1 MQKFLKRGWSWLTFN
16 RTRKS
21 FTLSVLILGMLLWS
35 RLIMV
40 SNMPRTAV
48 AGDEHDLKQASSD
61 MSSDKQGTAA
71 TQVNHPGEPNPLPL
85 GDRSKGVSKT
95 SVDNRMIREEG
106 KSGPHEADK
115 PEQEALRSQS
125 AMIRDA
131 VLDLRLESIMLG
143 RHIAV
148 INGRVY
154 REGSGIEVQ
163 GYESLRLRLVEVRK
177 HSVIISCMDRRFELR
192 KYRP

>member
-1 MQKFLKRGWSWLTFN
+1 MQKYLMRGWSWLTFN

-21 FTLSVLILGMLLWS
+21 FTLSVLLLGMLLWS
-35 RLIMV
+35 RLIVV

-48 AGDEHDLKQASSD
+48 AGDEPDAIQASSD
-61 MSSDKQGTAA
+61 MSSDKQDAPG
-71 TQVNHPGEPNPLPL
+71 TQVNHAGEPNPLPL

-95 SVDNRMIREEG
+95 SVENRMIREES
-106 KSGPHEADK
+106 KSGPQEADK

-125 AMIRDA
+125 ATIRDA

-143 RHIAV
+143 RPMAV

-192 KYRP
+192 KHRP